1 MTCGVLANSGTSR
14 NKQKVGVWLTQ
25 HLRYARLHEIDGSAI
40 QDQEYHRDLIET
52 TKMAPIISLKQYGK
66 GSPPSS
72 SHRPHSPR
80 KVGPNTARHLL
91 EQFSVLVLL
100 GFVSRMKAMVVAVI
114 FDVVGGRYQV
124 GDKSY

>member
-1 MTCGVLANSGTSR
+1 M
-14 NKQKVGVWLTQ
+14 
-25 HLRYARLHEIDGSAI
+25 HL
-40 QDQEYHRDLIET
+40 
-52 TKMAPIISLKQYGK
+52 
-66 GSPPSS
+66 
-72 SHRPHSPR
+72 SHAVYDR